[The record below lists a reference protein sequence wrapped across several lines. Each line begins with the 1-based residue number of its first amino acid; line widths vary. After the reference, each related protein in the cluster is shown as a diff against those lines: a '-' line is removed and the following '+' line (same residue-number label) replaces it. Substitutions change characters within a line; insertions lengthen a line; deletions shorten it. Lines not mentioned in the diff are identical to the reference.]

1 MHLRHTLLLS
11 VLMLLS
17 LAAADLPL
25 GRVVDPVAASGNSAQ
40 SYALYLPSSYTPG
53 RPSPILYCLDPD
65 GRGRGPVDLFAPA
78 AEKAGFIVAGSN
90 NSRNGSTE
98 IQREAIGWLLRDTHA
113 RLAIDDKRIYV
124 AGMSGGAR
132 LALVWAQNGA
142 IAGVIAC
149 AAGFGK
155 ELPKQAPFHLYLTA
169 GVDDFNYDEMFDNSL
184 ELARRGIAHRF
195 VEFDGGHDWPPE
207 PVAAQA
213 FSFFLEKLPPQAAE
227 ASKRQR
233 KLAVQLDSIM
243 KQVGYASDSEQ
254 RAIFSAMRKDAAKP
268 EDSDDR
274 RVARRALAG
283 VYVGSMEQAQATMAR
298 KDYDNAARFLD
309 AAVMVRPDDA
319 NTWYQLAVARAGA
332 RDKRRALEALEQAVT
347 AGFHDRARMD
357 VEPLLDR
364 LHNEARYQA
373 LLEKMK

>member
-1 MHLRHTLLLS
+1 
-11 VLMLLS
+11 
-17 LAAADLPL
+17 
-25 GRVVDPVAASGNSAQ
+25 
-40 SYALYLPSSYTPG
+40 
-53 RPSPILYCLDPD
+53 
-65 GRGRGPVDLFAPA
+65 
-78 AEKAGFIVAGSN
+78 
-90 NSRNGSTE
+90 
-98 IQREAIGWLLRDTHA
+98 
-113 RLAIDDKRIYV
+113 
-124 AGMSGGAR
+124 
-132 LALVWAQNGA
+132 
-142 IAGVIAC
+142 
-149 AAGFGK
+149 
-155 ELPKQAPFHLYLTA
+155 
-169 GVDDFNYDEMFDNSL
+169 VDDFNYDEMFDNSL

-195 VEFDGGHDWPPE
+195 VEFDGGHDWPTE

-283 VYVGSMEQAQATMAR
+283 VYVGSVEQAQAAMGR